1 MLPESAV
8 EPLVVTAE
16 DIRQSRHEML
26 SLVLQVQSNK
36 RQDGK

>member
-8 EPLVVTAE
+8 EPLIVTAE
-16 DIRQSRHEML
+16 DIRQSRHAVL
-26 SLVLQVQSNK
+26 SFALQAQSNK